1 MKKTALTILLTA
13 FAAMAAHGQGAYD
26 AWRFSENIYEGTA
39 RSVAMGNAF
48 TALGGDLGA
57 VSINPA
63 GSAVAGYSQMVL
75 TPAITVSSTTTTGVL
90 PYGSS
95 DLPYFDKTFKT
106 DYTRAG
112 IPNIGFSFNFDT
124 GRKSGLKR
132 VTAGFTVN
140 RTNNWCEDL
149 YAAGT
154 NYTTSFAG
162 AAAYDATEN
171 IAYYNLPE
179 NLPPDEPRYSYLDFI
194 QEDSYEFYSPWKDIV
209 GYQSGIFS
217 VFDPEDD
224 DSIPAGEQFIGS
236 TEIGFRNGNIQQGG
250 PLYQSYGR
258 SVYGS
263 KYEYLFNIGANI
275 SDFVYIGFN
284 LGVNSLTYDMN
295 EYFKEKAVDEY
306 DFENIFTDS
315 NGLEHKTYFRD
326 LMYRYSYSASGT
338 GVFGKLGIIV
348 TPGNGLRFGAA
359 IQTPTAMTINEQ
371 WQEKAETNFSSSDFN
386 GSAAS
391 PVGEREY
398 SFSSPFRANF
408 GIAYT
413 LGGFAVLS
421 ADYEMASYGSM
432 RYKIDRYNMSDFEI
446 GHFETIND
454 DIRNAYGTAHQFRV
468 GAEVKP
474 LSVLAVRAGY
484 NLMTSAQKSTYNSF
498 TEEYESIAPTYGH
511 NLSFGL
517 GYISKK
523 SFFAD
528 LACRYSFATTE
539 YYKPYNDYQF
549 DDAGKIVNY
558 SPEIQIRTSN
568 WKVLL
573 TLGWRF

>member
-13 FAAMAAHGQGAYD
+13 FAAMAAHGQSAYD

-63 GSAVAGYSQMVL
+63 GSAVAGYSQMTI
-75 TPAITVSSTTTTGVL
+75 TPAITISSTTTSGVL

-95 DLPYFDKTFKT
+95 ELPYFDKTFRT
-106 DYTRAG
+106 NYTRAG
-112 IPNIGFSFNFDT
+112 IPNVGFSFNFDT

-132 VTAGFTVN
+132 ITVGFTAN
-140 RTNNWCEDL
+140 RTNNWCEDA

-162 AAAYDATEN
+162 AAAFDATEN
-171 IAYYNLPE
+171 IAYHNLPG

-194 QEDSYEFYSPWKDIV
+194 QEDSYDLYSPWKDIV

-217 VFDPEDD
+217 SFDPD
-224 DSIPAGEQFIGS
+224 GEQFIGA
-236 TEIGFRNGNIQQGG
+236 TEILLGNGDIKQGG

-258 SVYGS
+258 STYGS

-284 LGVNSLTYDMN
+284 LGVNSLSYDMS
-295 EYFKEKAVDEY
+295 EYFKEKAIDES
-306 DFENIFTDS
+306 DFENIFTD
-315 NGLEHKTYFRD
+315 NDGIEHKTYFSD

-338 GVFGKLGIIV
+338 GIFGKLGIIV
-348 TPGNGLRFGAA
+348 TPGNGLRIGAA

-371 WQEKAETNFSSSDFN
+371 WQEKAATNFSSANFN
-386 GSAAS
+386 GNATS
-391 PVGEREY
+391 PLGESEY
-398 SFSSPFRANF
+398 SFTSPFRANF
-408 GIAYT
+408 GVAYT
-413 LGGFAVLS
+413 LGSLAVIS
-421 ADYEMASYGSM
+421 ADYELAAYGSM
-432 RYKIDRYNMSDFEI
+432 KYKIDRYNMSDFEI
-446 GHFETIND
+446 EHFETVND
-454 DIRNAYGTAHQFRV
+454 DIRNAYGTAHQLRI

-484 NLMTSAQKSTYNSF
+484 NLMTSAQKSTYNSS

-539 YYKPYNDYQF
+539 YYMPYNDYIY
-549 DDAGKIVNY
+549 DDAGNIMTY
-558 SPEIQIRTSN
+558 SPEILMKTSN

>member
-13 FAAMAAHGQGAYD
+13 IAAVAGYGQSAYD

-48 TALGGDLGA
+48 TALGGDLGS

-63 GSAVAGYSQMVL
+63 GSAVAGYSQMTI
-75 TPAITVSSTTTTGVL
+75 TPGITVSSTTTSGEP
-90 PYGSS
+90 PYGSA

-112 IPNIGFSFNFDT
+112 IPNVGFSFNFNT
-124 GRKSGLKR
+124 GRKSGLKW
-132 VTAGFTVN
+132 VTVGFTAN
-140 RTNNWCEDL
+140 RTNSWCEDL

-162 AAAYDATEN
+162 AAAFDATEN
-171 IAYYNLPE
+171 IAFYNLPE
-179 NLPPDEPRYSYLDFI
+179 NLRPDEPRFSYRDFI
-194 QEDSYEFYSPWKDIV
+194 QEDSYDFYDPWKDIV

-217 VFDPEDD
+217 SFDPD
-224 DSIPAGEQFIGS
+224 GEQFIGA
-236 TEIGFRNGNIQQGG
+236 TEILLNNGEIQQGG
-250 PLYQSYGR
+250 PLDQSYGR
-258 SVYGS
+258 STYGS
-263 KYEYLFNIGANI
+263 KYEYLFNVGANI

-284 LGVNSLTYDMN
+284 LGINSISYDMTD
-295 EYFKEKAVDEY
+295 YFKEKAVDEY

-315 NGLEHKTYFRD
+315 DGVEHKTYFRD
-326 LMYRYSYSASGT
+326 LIYRNSYSASGT
-338 GVFGKLGIIV
+338 GVFGKFGIIV
-348 TPGNGLRFGAA
+348 APGNGLRIGAA

-371 WQEKAETNFSSSDFN
+371 WQEKAETHFSSSDFN
-386 GSAAS
+386 GNAS
-391 PVGEREY
+391 SPLGESEY
-398 SFSSPFRANF
+398 SFTSPFRANF
-408 GIAYT
+408 GAAYT
-413 LGGFAVLS
+413 LGSLAVIS
-421 ADYEMASYGSM
+421 VDYEVAAYGSM
-432 RYKIDRYNMSDFEI
+432 KYKIDRYDMSDFEI
-446 GHFETIND
+446 EHFETVNE
-454 DIRNAYGTAHQFRV
+454 DIRNAYGAAHQLRI

-474 LSVLAVRAGY
+474 LNELAIRAGY
-484 NLMTSAQKSTYNSF
+484 NLMTSAQKRVYNNY
-498 TEEYESIAPTYGH
+498 TEEYESLAPTYGH

-528 LACRYSFATTE
+528 LACRYSLATTE
-539 YYKPYNDYQF
+539 YYLPYNDYQF
-549 DDAGKIVNY
+549 NDAGDIVNY
-558 SPEIQIRTSN
+558 SPEIKISSLN